1 MTNCIDCGRPIP
13 DNQGSNTCSMCY
25 GDPGHGADGYYQA
38 FLDEVY
44 QREDYER
51 QMHENDYMPTDE
63 GDK

>member
-1 MTNCIDCGRPIP
+1 MANCTMCGVSIP
-13 DNQGSNTCSMCY
+13 DGQTTCSMCY

-51 QMHENDYMPTDE
+51 QQAENDYMPTDE